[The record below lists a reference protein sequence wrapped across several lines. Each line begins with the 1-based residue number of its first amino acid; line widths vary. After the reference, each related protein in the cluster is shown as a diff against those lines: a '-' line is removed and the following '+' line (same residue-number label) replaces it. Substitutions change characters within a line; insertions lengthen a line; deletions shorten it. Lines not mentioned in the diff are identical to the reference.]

1 MRSEKRVRVKKE
13 PLRLSLVVFGILAV
27 YRMFA
32 WFMSGV
38 CVGEGEGECVSVGL
52 RSEKGTV
59 IGYGVSIYHVLVH

>member
-1 MRSEKRVRVKKE
+1 M
-13 PLRLSLVVFGILAV
+13 VFGILAV